1 MKRDAPDSHDKEPEN
16 AEERQEH
23 ASPLDRCTR
32 ARESRVSFVTS
43 SRSVGAI
50 VGAIIG
56 GSQSSLIRKILE
68 CLIKRAFELIVDN
81 NSLRCA
87 SSFRCFLLGRV
98 GVRFNNTSVFI
109 DGLAGGAREWAN
121 RH

>member
-1 MKRDAPDSHDKEPEN
+1 MKRDTPDSHDKEPGN
-16 AEERQEH
+16 AEARQEH
-23 ASPLDRCTR
+23 ASPLERCTR
-32 ARESRVSFVTS
+32 ANRVFLSSLRPATS
-43 SRSVGAI
+43 GSVGAI

-56 GSQSSLIRKILE
+56 ESQSSLIRKILE

-109 DGLAGGAREWAN
+109 EGLAREWAN